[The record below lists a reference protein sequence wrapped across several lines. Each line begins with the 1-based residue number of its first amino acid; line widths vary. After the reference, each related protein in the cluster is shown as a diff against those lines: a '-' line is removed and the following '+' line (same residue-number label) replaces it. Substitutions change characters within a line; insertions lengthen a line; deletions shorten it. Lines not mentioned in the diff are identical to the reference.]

1 MINQLK
7 EWSACWSDVK
17 DDVVISRFISMW
29 KLYLLSFCLVSAFD
43 VSFCLPVA
51 LGQQHPRLKV
61 VSPAADSSL
70 VADTVAYF
78 RGKADPTGTLFLNGE
93 EVPVYGTGVFAAPMY
108 LRTGVNEFLVQH
120 VVDADTL
127 HKRIVVMYE
136 KPAPLQPTAGFS
148 IEYARV
154 LPAGDIWLQTGDLL
168 QVEMKS
174 TPGMVA
180 SFYKDVPLF
189 EMDTA
194 DTHVAGIY
202 RGEYTIQP
210 SDTLAD
216 LPIPFYLH
224 DGATEKNVMAESR
237 QRITILNQSHVLTG
251 LTTAGQVPLYYGL
264 GADRLGGAK
273 MGELDSLVKLEVT
286 GKMNDMYRV
295 RLADQ
300 VQAYIPVNRLRLQK
314 GAHFRPYSLTGS
326 WSVYSDSTADFV
338 RIGLNERLPYT
349 HLVQHEP
356 TRIVLDIYGAVS
368 NSNWITQKEGL
379 VAIRNVW
386 YEQHSKSIFR
396 VYIELKEKQLWGY
409 EVGYQGNQL
418 VIRVK
423 PQPETLDLRG
433 LTVAVDAG
441 HGGSNRG
448 AVGMTGVL
456 EKDLNLAM
464 ALKLKAALERAGST
478 VIMTRDRDQSVNNGH
493 RLKRFQRQDPDLLI
507 SIHCNSAGNPMV
519 QGVSTYYRYHAYR
532 PLSQH
537 ILTEMRQLD
546 LADFGNVGGFNFTLN
561 SPTEFPSVLVEVG
574 FLSNPADEERLLDR
588 QFHGD
593 VAERIVDG
601 VKGFLREVN
610 GG

>member
-1 MINQLK
+1 
-7 EWSACWSDVK
+7 
-17 DDVVISRFISMW
+17 MW
-29 KLYLLSFCLVSAFD
+29 KLHLLPFCLVMAFQ

-51 LGQQHPRLKV
+51 LGQQQPRLKV
-61 VSPAADSSL
+61 VSPTADSSV
-70 VADTVAYF
+70 VADTIAYF

-93 EVPVYGTGVFAAPMY
+93 EVTVYGTGVFATPMY
-108 LRTGVNEFLVQH
+108 LQAGVNEFRVQH
-120 VVDADTL
+120 VVNADTL
-127 HKRIVVMYE
+127 LKRIVVVYE

-148 IEYARV
+148 IEYVRI
-154 LPAGDIWLQTGDLL
+154 LPKGDVWLQPGDLL
-168 QVEMKS
+168 QVEMKA

-180 SFYKDVPLF
+180 SFYKDVPLV

-194 DTHVAGIY
+194 DTHVAGMY

-210 SDTLAD
+210 SDTLTN
-216 LPIPFYLH
+216 LPISFYLH
-224 DGATEKNVMAESR
+224 SEATKKTVSMESH
-237 QRITILNQSHVLTG
+237 QRITVLNQPHVLTG
-251 LTTAGQVPLYYGL
+251 LTVASQVPLYYGL

-286 GKMNDMYRV
+286 GKMNDIYRV
-295 RLADQ
+295 RLSGQA
-300 VQAYIPVNRLRLQK
+300 QAYIRVNSLRLQK
-314 GAHFRPYSLTGS
+314 GVHFRPYSLTGS
-326 WSVYSDSTADFV
+326 WSVYSDSTDDFV

-349 HLVQHEP
+349 HIVQQEP

-386 YEQHSKSIFR
+386 YEQLSKSVFR

-409 EVGYQGNQL
+409 EVGYQGSQL

-423 PQPETLDLRG
+423 PQPDTLDLRG

-448 AVGMTGVL
+448 AAGMTGVM

-478 VIMTRDRDQSVNNGH
+478 VIMTRERDQSVNNRH

-507 SIHCNSAGNPMV
+507 SIHCNSARSPMV
-519 QGVSTYYRYHAYR
+519 QGVSTYYRHHAYR

-537 ILTEMRQLD
+537 ILTEMRKLD

-574 FLSNPADEERLLDR
+574 FLSNPADEERLLDT
-588 QFHGD
+588 QFRD
-593 VAERIVDG
+593 DAAERIVDG
-601 VKGFLREVN
+601 VRGFLKEVN